1 MRGKCKGKVSNIYQV
16 KIQWL
21 KDNELWNDLKDYYL
35 DKKNNNQDPNKHSR
49 SIFAESVNE
58 MCQKNGYNG

>member
-1 MRGKCKGKVSNIYQV
+1 MQGQGFEYLPG

-21 KDNELWNDLKDYYL
+21 KDNQLWNDLKDYYL

-58 MCQKNGYNG
+58 MC